1 MCDRRPPL
9 SRMNQKKEIREAKQN
24 KTKKLYMIES
34 EWNKSDSIVHNS
46 IL

>member
-24 KTKKLYMIES
+24 KKKLYMIES